1 MEPRAYVKKEQLNM
15 SKMIHPYNIKF
26 ATLLQIIYQGE
37 WESYFNNQNA
47 MTFMILNANELINW
61 VHIMFNHMKKKVIT
75 LDYNLNNH
83 VEGNM

>member
-1 MEPRAYVKKEQLNM
+1 
-15 SKMIHPYNIKF
+15 
-26 ATLLQIIYQGE
+26 
-37 WESYFNNQNA
+37 